1 MALSRAEINE
11 RSNEKRGIKNKAFK
25 LNIDD
30 IAMIKQTAIDLGL
43 SEAKLVVEAIKFYR
57 DNKKPLN

>member
-1 MALSRAEINE
+1 MALTRAEINE

-43 SEAKLVVEAIKFYR
+43 SEAKLVQAIKFYR
-57 DNKKPLN
+57 DNKKAS

>member
-1 MALSRAEINE
+1 MALSRAEINQ
-11 RSNEKRGIKNKAFK
+11 RSNEKRGIKNKSFK

-30 IAMIKQTAIDLGL
+30 IAMIKQTAIDFDL

-57 DNKKPLN
+57 ENKKAS

>member
-30 IAMIKQTAIDLGL
+30 IAMIKQTAIDFDI

-57 DNKKPLN
+57 DNKKAS

>member
-1 MALSRAEINE
+1 MALTRAEINE

-30 IAMIKQTAIDLGL
+30 IAMIKQTALDLNI

-57 DNKKPLN
+57 ENKKAA

>member
-30 IAMIKQTAIDLGL
+30 IAMIKQTAIDFGL

-57 DNKKPLN
+57 DNKKAS